1 MLSTRKVV
9 SPLSLSA
16 SVVLEIEQMISL
28 AKCLPDMF
36 QRAYSQLLNL
46 ADFLPSI

>member
-1 MLSTRKVV
+1 MSTKKAV
-9 SPLSLSA
+9 SPLSFSA
-16 SVVLEIEQMISL
+16 SVVLEMEQMISL

-46 ADFLPSI
+46 AVFLPSM

>member
-1 MLSTRKVV
+1 MSTVKAA
-9 SPLSLSA
+9 SPLSFSA
-16 SVVLEIEQMISL
+16 SVVLEVEQMISL